1 MAEASNLSQVVFKLY
16 GGNLAEEI
24 HLKPEAWR
32 LLTQVDGVRT
42 VAEIAHRL
50 AMDPAA
56 AASLAESL
64 YRAGVL
70 EVTVGS
76 VAPPRATVNGA
87 FFDHVTHELTQVMGP
102 LASLIIEDEVS
113 ALGEKREDFPRDRV
127 AELVER
133 VSEAIHDDARRWRF
147 EQIML
152 ETLRKLQ
159 APDVG
164 AMDTKSE
171 E

>member
-70 EVTVGS
+70 EVAVGS

-87 FFDHVTHELTQVMGP
+87 FFDHVTHQLTLAMGP
-102 LASLIIEDEVS
+102 VAGVIIEDEVS
-113 ALGEKREDFPRDRV
+113 TLGERRENFPRDRV

-133 VSEAIHDDARRWRF
+133 VSEQIAD
-147 EQIML
+147 EQKRVNFQRIML
-152 ETLRKLQ
+152 EAIRKL
-159 APDVG
+159 
-164 AMDTKSE
+164 
-171 E
+171 